1 MPKQQIST
9 EIQFLWNR
17 RSERLKDQSASHH
30 ICCHGLIAHF
40 QYSEEM
46 CIWQRRFS
54 RVDKLSSFPDFRGD
68 LLSVS
73 FHRGEEPFIDL
84 EEMARPQI
92 TWKFQNICS
101 SNDYYVNPESCWE
114 IVPLCR
120 SGKGKVTLC
129 LSLARDKTNSESVF
143 LIFLPVSFKQHHQI
157 FPDVEKT
164 AFADM
169 YKSLFYKQ
177 QLLWNSK
184 IAKT

>member
-54 RVDKLSSFPDFRGD
+54 RVDKLSPFPDFRGD

-73 FHRGEEPFIDL
+73 FHWGEEPFIDL
-84 EEMARPQI
+84 EEMTRPQI

-101 SNDYYVNPESCWE
+101 SNDYYVNPESCWG
-114 IVPLCR
+114 IVPICR
-120 SGKGKVTLC
+120 SGKGKATLC
-129 LSLARDKTNSESVF
+129 LSLARDKNEFWKSIFNVPACFLQAAPPDFPRCRENSICRYVQKF
-143 LIFLPVSFKQHHQI
+143 ILQ
-157 FPDVEKT
+157 T
-164 AFADM
+164 ATT
-169 YKSLFYKQ
+169 LE
-177 QLLWNSK
+177 
-184 IAKT
+184 